1 MVRQGRAEQS
11 KIAQWNSTSLL
22 LQYCQ
27 PTRLQHLART
37 TIEHTTYYLTTNN
50 YHYHSSRDSRAA
62 WQASRCARVAYV
74 CMCTVVSTTGRTL
87 LSVLTFTF
95 AFTSHLPFLPPCRV
109 WLKMTAAWRRLA
121 RSRGSIRGWAEW
133 CDDSGGRSVVGLEF
147 CESNAMDYPTRRLV
161 GRRLGS
167 CRPGRRRRLDYAGW
181 SNNNIRIHAGLICE
195 SCLYDVSLLT
205 YRLQLVRRLQVY
217 ILCPADVRHKRR

>member
-1 MVRQGRAEQS
+1 MAGEPV
-11 KIAQWNSTSLL
+11 
-22 LQYCQ
+22 
-27 PTRLQHLART
+27 
-37 TIEHTTYYLTTNN
+37 
-50 YHYHSSRDSRAA
+50 
-62 WQASRCARVAYV
+62 CARCV
-74 CMCTVVSTTGRTL
+74 CMYVHSRQYYGADL
-87 LSVLTFTF
+87 
-95 AFTSHLPFLPPCRV
+95 AFSSDFHFRFPLPTCPSFLPPCRV
-109 WLKMTAAWRRLA
+109 WLKMTAWRRLA

-133 CDDSGGRSVVGLEF
+133 CDDSGGRSVVGPEF

-181 SNNNIRIHAGLICE
+181 SINNIRIHAGLICE

>member
-1 MVRQGRAEQS
+1 
-11 KIAQWNSTSLL
+11 
-22 LQYCQ
+22 
-27 PTRLQHLART
+27 LAG
-37 TIEHTTYYLTTNN
+37 EPV
-50 YHYHSSRDSRAA
+50 
-62 WQASRCARVAYV
+62 CARCV

-95 AFTSHLPFLPPCRV
+95 AFHFPLALLAAVSCVAEDDGLEKACPF
-109 WLKMTAAWRRLA
+109 AWVNSRLG
-121 RSRGSIRGWAEW
+121 R
-133 CDDSGGRSVVGLEF
+133 DDSGGRSVVGLEF

-181 SNNNIRIHAGLICE
+181 SINNIRIHAGLICE

>member
-37 TIEHTTYYLTTNN
+37 TIEHTTHYLTTNN

-167 CRPGRRRRLDYAGW
+167 CKARPEKTPRLCW
-181 SNNNIRIHAGLICE
+181 M
-195 SCLYDVSLLT
+195 
-205 YRLQLVRRLQVY
+205 VY
-217 ILCPADVRHKRR
+217 Q